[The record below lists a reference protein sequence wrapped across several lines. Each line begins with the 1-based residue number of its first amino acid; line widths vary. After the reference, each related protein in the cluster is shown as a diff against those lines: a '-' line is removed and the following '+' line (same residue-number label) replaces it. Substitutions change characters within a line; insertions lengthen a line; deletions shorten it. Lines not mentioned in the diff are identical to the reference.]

1 MITLIILSI
10 THIVFLLS
18 GIWIGVKNADSK
30 KVAKGIDILKAL
42 KSDK

>member
-1 MITLIILSI
+1 MTTIIILSI
-10 THIVFLLS
+10 THIVFLLG

-30 KVAKGIDILKAL
+30 KVAKEIDILKAL